1 MGSLY
6 SPMDTLQQH
15 HANLLD
21 GLEAIA
27 RFGWLTREQISRL
40 LWPGSTPATREKLGQ
55 RLIAK
60 AQDQGWI
67 LRRVID
73 GGGSAYVLRP
83 AGVVH
88 LHQSRPTVPAQSGL
102 GLRLGNVR
110 HRSLSNNILIDR
122 LLEGNRV
129 WTEYEILTRRTPS
142 LTIAD
147 KVPDGAIL
155 QVEEDGAEL
164 QWIEVEAHNRKRGD
178 FEALCQFIRGPL
190 AMAMQGPYQ
199 LAEGIYLTHLHLY
212 YADDH
217 LGALLS
223 YRLRAIADQ
232 EGWSDSLLYNIEL
245 YWARQT
251 PRGRWEGLESAGNL
265 LYPPEQWKE
274 KRLSAAE
281 SALTK
286 RVHQLTSE
294 MEALKAKGCQTL

>member
-6 SPMDTLQQH
+6 SPMDTMQQH
-15 HANLLD
+15 HANILD

-55 RLIAK
+55 RFIAK

-88 LHQSRPTVPAQSGL
+88 LHQSRPTVPAKSGL

-110 HRSLSNNILIDR
+110 HRSLSNNTLIAA
-122 LLEGNRV
+122 LLQGNTV
-129 WTEYEILTRRTPS
+129 WTEYEILTRRTP
-142 LTIAD
+142 TIAVAD

-155 QVEEDGAEL
+155 QVDRDGAEL
-164 QWIEVEAHNRKRGD
+164 QWIEVEAHSRKRQD

-190 AMAMQGPYQ
+190 ASAWRAPYQ
-199 LAEGIYLTHLHLY
+199 LVEGIYLTALHLVF
-212 YADDH
+212 AEEH
-217 LGALLS
+217 LGALLTH
-223 YRLRAIADQ
+223 RLLQVAGQ
-232 EGWSDSLLYNIEL
+232 EGWLDSVLDSIEL
-245 YWARQT
+245 YWAHQT
-251 PRGRWEGLESAGNL
+251 ARGRWEGLRQVGTL
-265 LYPPEQWKE
+265 LFPPDNWKV
-274 KRLSAAE
+274 KRLSALE
-281 SALTK
+281 SALTE
-286 RVHQLTSE
+286 RLRRLSIQA
-294 MEALKAKGCQTL
+294 EA